1 MKDIKAG
8 EVLISETG
16 RSYRVVECT
25 PESVSLIRVNGYTL
39 FCCHR
44 RFIELS
50 FRPASAVAVA

>member
-1 MKDIKAG
+1 MTKIQTG
-8 EVLISETG
+8 EVLISDSG

-44 RFIELS
+44 RNIELF
-50 FRPASAVAVA
+50 FRPANKVAVA